1 LELWETGTF
10 KKKLQEKIKTN
21 PGKLK
26 RPLYVE
32 AHKESISKNIPSYK
46 INLAGSPNSCLL

>member
-1 LELWETGTF
+1 VTF
-10 KKKLQEKIKTN
+10 KTKLQEKIKTN